1 MSLARKAVRGAFWT
15 ISSGIG
21 SRAIGLVG
29 TLIVTRFIAPAEYGE
44 VSVAAVLVLTA
55 NQLST
60 LGLGQYLIANPDAGR
75 SVGFHAT
82 LYHIGL
88 GVLVLGALLPLG
100 GFVAPLLGAPD
111 ATAFLPGLVLA
122 ALFDRVGFV
131 PERVLVRDL
140 RFGVLSA
147 GRSGADLAFSIV
159 SVALAALGWG
169 GMAIVMGNLARSV
182 LRTVVFVLAVER
194 RDWLEPTRPNLAV
207 SRGMFAFGLPLSG
220 AALAAFAS
228 RRWDNLLVSSFFGTA
243 PAGMYNLA
251 YNLADVPAVQVGEQ
265 IGDVLFP
272 SFARLDAERRKRALL
287 QALTLLSLIV
297 FPLAVGLGAVAPTLV
312 HVLFDERWAPVAPM
326 LVLLSA
332 LSVTRPVGW
341 TVASYLQA
349 RQLPRSVLWLELF
362 KLMSLLAFVFTLG
375 RLSPVWTCAA
385 VGIAF
390 ATHMLACLWVVQRVD
405 GVGLPRLLMTLFPAL
420 FACAP
425 LVAGVLGVRW
435 LSVRLGQAPSV
446 GLLALETLAGA
457 VAYLAAALLF
467 ARRPSEELLHRLR
480 VAMVRATG

>member
-1 MSLARKAVRGAFWT
+1 
-15 ISSGIG
+15 
-21 SRAIGLVG
+21 
-29 TLIVTRFIAPAEYGE
+29 
-44 VSVAAVLVLTA
+44 
-55 NQLST
+55 
-60 LGLGQYLIANPDAGR
+60 
-75 SVGFHAT
+75 
-82 LYHIGL
+82 
-88 GVLVLGALLPLG
+88 
-100 GFVAPLLGAPD
+100 
-111 ATAFLPGLVLA
+111 
-122 ALFDRVGFV
+122 
-131 PERVLVRDL
+131 
-140 RFGVLSA
+140 
-147 GRSGADLAFSIV
+147 
-159 SVALAALGWG
+159 
-169 GMAIVMGNLARSV
+169 MGNLVRSA
-182 LRTVVFVLAVER
+182 LRSSVFVLAVQR
-194 RDWLEPTRPNLAV
+194 RDWLEPGRPTLEVTR
-207 SRGMFAFGLPLSG
+207 RMFAFGLPLSA

-228 RRWDNLLVSSFFGTA
+228 RRWDNLLVSSFFGAA

-287 QALTLLSLIV
+287 GALSLLSLIV

-362 KLMSLLAFVFTLG
+362 KLASLLGFVFTIG

-390 ATHMLACLWVVQRVD
+390 GAHMLACLWVVERVD
-405 GVGLPRLLMTLFPAL
+405 GVPLVSLLTTLVPAL

-425 LVAGVLGVRW
+425 LAAAVLGVRW
-435 LSVRLGQAPSV
+435 LAHRLGFAASV
-446 GLLALETLAGA
+446 SLLVLEMLGGA
-457 VAYLAAALLF
+457 IGYVAAAMLF
-467 ARRPSEELLHRLR
+467 ARRPSEELSGRGEISRSHRAQRKPRLKP
-480 VAMVRATG
+480 ASSGS

>member
-21 SRAIGLVG
+21 ARAIGLIG
-29 TLIVTRFIAPAEYGE
+29 TLIVTRFVAPSDYGE

-55 NQLST
+55 NQFST

-75 SVGFHAT
+75 SAGFHAT
-82 LYHIGL
+82 LYHVVL
-88 GVLVLGALLPLG
+88 GVLVLGALLPFGHL
-100 GFVAPLLGAPD
+100 FAPLLDAPGA
-111 ATAFLPGLVLA
+111 TLYLPGLVLA
-122 ALFDRVGFV
+122 ALLDRVGFV
-131 PERVLVRDL
+131 PERILVRDL
-140 RFGVLSA
+140 RFGLLSA
-147 GRSGADLAFSIV
+147 ARSGSDLAFSVV

-169 GMAIVMGNLARSV
+169 AMAIVVGNLVRAL
-182 LRTVVFVLAVER
+182 LRNSMFVLAVER
-194 RDWLEPTRPNLAV
+194 RDWLEPGRPKLEV
-207 SRGMFAFGLPLSG
+207 SRRMFAFGLPLSG

-228 RRWDNLLVSSFFGTA
+228 RRWDHLLVSSFFGPA

-265 IGDVLFP
+265 IGDVLLP
-272 SFARLDAERRKRALL
+272 SFARLDAERRKRALI

-297 FPLAVGLGAVAPTLV
+297 FPLAVGLGAIAPTLV

-332 LSVTRPVGW
+332 LSITRPVGW

-362 KLMSLLAFVFTLG
+362 KLGSLLGFVFTIG
-375 RLSPVWTCAA
+375 RLSPVWTSAA

-390 ATHMLACLWVVQRVD
+390 AAHTLACLWVVQRVD
-405 GVGLPRLLMTLFPAL
+405 GMTLASLLTSIVPAL
-420 FACAP
+420 VACIP
-425 LVAGVLGVRW
+425 LVAAVFGVRW
-435 LSVRLGQAPSV
+435 LASSLGYAVSIP
-446 GLLALETLAGA
+446 LLLVEMLAGA
-457 VAYLAAALLF
+457 IGYVGAALLF

-480 VAMVRATG
+480 DAMARATG